1 MADEPD
7 ASGIS
12 WRELAAREE
21 GQLHLPGSSL
31 VDEVGNDEG
40 QGWGFD
46 RLQKGAMYQS
56 HWTVDAEA
64 DEVEEW
70 FRQLLTARGWGVHSS
85 HRQLVGAPMDADF
98 YRRGAASLVLRV
110 WQEDEVTH
118 YDITLSDTSPGTF

>member
-64 DEVEEW
+64 DEVGGVVSAAVDG
-70 FRQLLTARGWGVHSS
+70 ARLG
-85 HRQLVGAPMDADF
+85 
-98 YRRGAASLVLRV
+98 
-110 WQEDEVTH
+110 
-118 YDITLSDTSPGTF
+118 SPLQP